1 MYKRALIFINGEVSN
16 LDFLSG
22 MILPDDQLIAVDG
35 GLRHLLA
42 LNRQPH
48 LLIGDLDSVTPAQLQ
63 ALRDA
68 KVEILKFPVDKD
80 ETDLELALLEASRRE
95 FTDIVLIGA
104 LGGRLDQMLANLYLL
119 LLPELADCTVR
130 VLERQQEI
138 FIIHGDT
145 RIDGR
150 EGDTVSLLPLKGNAE
165 GVSTT
170 GLKYPL
176 ANETL
181 APEHS
186 RGISNRM
193 LSAQAGVTL
202 TRGCLLCIHSWATQK
217 ERK

>member
-80 ETDLELALLEASRRE
+80 ETDLGSGGGIDEA
-95 FTDIVLIGA
+95 DVLFA
-104 LGGRLDQMLANLYLL
+104 
-119 LLPELADCTVR
+119 
-130 VLERQQEI
+130 
-138 FIIHGDT
+138 
-145 RIDGR
+145 
-150 EGDTVSLLPLKGNAE
+150 GNAE
-165 GVSTT
+165 HVLDALGF
-170 GLKYPL
+170 
-176 ANETL
+176 
-181 APEHS
+181 
-186 RGISNRM
+186 
-193 LSAQAGVTL
+193 QA
-202 TRGCLLCIHSWATQK
+202 
-217 ERK
+217 